1 MNEIYVTGHKNPDM
15 DAICSSYCYANL
27 KNQIDHENTYI
38 PIRCGSLNSQTQ
50 FVFEHLKL
58 MPPMFKKDILPRVSD
73 VTRRN
78 IITLSMKDSI
88 HYAIEQLDK
97 HTLSFIPVLDD
108 QSNLC
113 GTLSIHEISTFL
125 IAANMGTRPSYTIEA
140 AALQQR
146 LPGRLYQKGDTAHFS
161 GPIMIGAMPFEVSVK
176 RIEALKPQKPILIV
190 GNRKDLIQHAIIQQ
204 FPGIILTGIETG
216 TSVDIDFSSYK
227 GIVYL
232 SDVDTAETVRL
243 LRLCS
248 PVEDIMNR
256 DYLQVQS
263 DDDYDSTKRTL
274 VGSDQRGLPVF
285 TGNRFEGIVTRRCF
299 IERPCKRLI
308 LTDHN
313 ETDQS
318 IDGANQAEIVEI
330 IDHHR
335 LGAGKTKKPIYVHAS
350 PVGSTCT
357 LVWQHYHAFG
367 ITPSRDIATLLLS
380 GILSD
385 TVILK
390 SPTTTAEDRAAAKQI
405 AQLAGLNIDTWGKE
419 IFAQN
424 EALTT
429 MAPEQII
436 NGDFKVYEQQDI
448 AVGIGQVEVQTFGE
462 LPEIQSALL
471 EALENKKNDQKLDWT
486 MLLVTNVLK
495 QDSEL
500 LVTAFPR
507 GEKHLFYTKIEDG
520 LYSLPGVLSRKK
532 QLLPEIF
539 RIIDEIHSE

>member
-27 KNQIDHENTYI
+27 KNKIDHENTYI
-38 PIRCGSLNSQTQ
+38 PIRCGSLNSQTR
-50 FVFEHLKL
+50 FVFEHLEL
-58 MPPMFKKDILPRVSD
+58 IPPTFKKDILPRVSD

-78 IITLSMKDSI
+78 IITLNKKDSI
-88 HYAIEQLDK
+88 HFGIEQLDK
-97 HTLSFIPVLDD
+97 HTLSLIPVLDD

-125 IAANMGTRPSYTIEA
+125 IAANMGTRPFYTFEA

-146 LPGRLYQKGDTAHFS
+146 LPGRLYQQGVKSHFS

-190 GNRKDLIQHAIIQQ
+190 GNRKDLIQHAVIQQ

-216 TSVDIDFSSYK
+216 TSVDIDFSSYD
-227 GIVYL
+227 GFVYL

-263 DDDYDSTKRTL
+263 DADYDSTKKTL
-274 VGSDQRGLPVF
+274 VGSDRRGLPVF
-285 TGNRFEGIVTRRCF
+285 SGDRFEGIVTRRCF
-299 IERPCKRLI
+299 IEKPCKQLI

-313 ETDQS
+313 EIDQS

-335 LGAGKTKKPIYVHAS
+335 LGSEKTKKPIYVHAS

-357 LVWQHYHAFG
+357 LIWQHYHAFG

-390 SPTTTAEDRAAAKQI
+390 SPTTTAEDRSAAKQI
-405 AQLAGLNIDTWGKE
+405 AQLAELNIDTWGKE

-424 EALTT
+424 KALTT
-429 MAPEQII
+429 MDPDQII
-436 NGDFKVYEQQDI
+436 TGDFKVYEQQGI

-462 LPEIQSALL
+462 LPEIQATLL
-471 EALENKKNDQKLDWT
+471 DALEKAKNAQKLDWT

-500 LVTAFPR
+500 LATAFPR
-507 GEKHLFYTKIEDG
+507 GEKYLFYKKIEDG

-539 RIIDEIHSE
+539 RIIDQINSE